1 MISRGV
7 LLTELFFRRRKDLA
21 GSIASAPVQTR
32 DRPTLRGNLKL
43 PVRGISG
50 GVRWGVILHRDVTLR
65 GVTLQSSYK
74 VSLFTVAGFLISVF
88 AMAGALFADGTRT
101 WEQSKFEDLT
111 KGSASGVA
119 IRSSG
124 GLELAPSFKLLY
136 ATPSTYIWAVAADE
150 SGNVYAATGSPAR
163 VYRIAPDGTATIIF
177 EPQELQVQT
186 LKVGPRGVIYA
197 ATAPDGKVYRIEPK
211 PQEKGAK
218 GRSKTSEKDA
228 PKDLPKDAAKPALD
242 PSWTSSEYFAPGTK
256 YIWDLELDKAGNLY
270 VATGDHGEIYKVTPK
285 GEHSLFFKSDDT
297 HIRVLALDAR
307 GNVIAGTDGSGL
319 VYRISPAGDGFVLYS
334 APKKEITA
342 LALDRDGNIYAAGVG
357 ERRAGIA
364 TLPAPSAL
372 PMGSGP
378 AESSGPATPG
388 MMLTPTPSTSHLG
401 AFPFPGGS
409 SNGGSDIYRIA
420 ADGSPSRIWTSHDDI
435 VYTLAFDSHEKLLA
449 GTGNRGHVFSID
461 GQDEFSDLLKAAAS
475 QVTGFA
481 QAPGGGLYAASS
493 NLGKIFFLGPGPE
506 REGTYESDV
515 FDAKVFSRWGR
526 AEFRGSG
533 NVELL
538 ARSGNVDNPD
548 RNWSPWQQVDF
559 TKDSAM
565 GVPPARYAQW
575 KAVLHAGN
583 SKPALDTVTLNY
595 LPKNVAPE
603 IEDVSVEMG
612 MRYQPLAKS
621 ARLSLGTDVSGSA
634 GGHFD
639 SPVPSTHDRDSIG
652 VKWNAHDDN
661 DDQLVYSVY
670 YRGDGETRWL
680 LLKDNLTDKAY
691 SFEASLL
698 PDGGYTIKV
707 VASDAP
713 SHSPGEALTANKE
726 SRRFEVDT
734 TPPRVENLTAS
745 VEGAQIHVRFRAEDG
760 FSNIKRAEFSVDA
773 GDWKYVEPIGQLSDA
788 KVEDYDFMA
797 APDAAK
803 NAESEHVV
811 VVRVY
816 DDYENMGAA
825 KTLLKAK

>member
-1 MISRGV
+1 MSG
-7 LLTELFFRRRKDLA
+7 
-21 GSIASAPVQTR
+21 PV
-32 DRPTLRGNLKL
+32 
-43 PVRGISG
+43 S
-50 GVRWGVILHRDVTLR
+50 
-65 GVTLQSSYK
+65 
-74 VSLFTVAGFLISVF
+74 
-88 AMAGALFADGTRT
+88 ADGTRT

-111 KGSASGVA
+111 KGSATGAA

-163 VYRIAPDGTATIIF
+163 VYRITPDGTATIIF

-186 LKVGPRGVIYA
+186 LEVGPRGVIYA
-197 ATAPDGKVYRIEPK
+197 ATAPDGKVYKIEPK
-211 PQEKGAK
+211 LREKGAAPK
-218 GRSKTSEKDA
+218 GSKSSEKDTSKDA
-228 PKDLPKDAAKPALD
+228 SKDLPKDAVKPALD

-256 YIWDLELDKAGNLY
+256 YIWDLVLDKAGNLY

-297 HIRVLALDAR
+297 HIRVLALDAQ

-319 VYRISPAGDGFVLYS
+319 VYRISPGGDGFVLYS

-342 LALDRDGNIYAAGVG
+342 LALDRQGNIYAAGVG
-357 ERRAGIA
+357 EKRASTSSGG
-364 TLPAPSAL
+364 PSSML
-372 PMGSGP
+372 STGP
-378 AESSGPATPG
+378 NSAESTGPSTPG
-388 MMLTPTPSTSHLG
+388 TTLTPSPSTSHVG
-401 AFPFPGGS
+401 SFPFPGGS
-409 SNGGSDIYRIA
+409 SNGGSDVYRIA
-420 ADGSPSRIWTSHDDI
+420 ADGSPSRIWTSHEDI
-435 VYTLAFDSHEKLLA
+435 VYALAFDSHEKLLA
-449 GTGNRGHVFSID
+449 GTGNRGHVFAID
-461 GQDEFSDLLKAAAS
+461 GQDEFSDLLKAPAS

-481 QAPGGGLYAASS
+481 KAPGGGLYAASS
-493 NLGKIFFLGPGPE
+493 NLGKIFLLGPDPE

-526 AEFRGSG
+526 AEFRGTG

-548 RNWSPWQQVDF
+548 RNWSPWKQMDLANE
-559 TKDSAM
+559 SEM

-583 SKPALDTVTLNY
+583 TKPAVDTVTLNY

-603 IEDVSVEMG
+603 IEDVSVQIG

-621 ARLSLGTDVSGSA
+621 TGLSLGTDVSGSS
-634 GGHFD
+634 GSHFD

-661 DDQLVYSVY
+661 DDQLVYSVF

-691 SFEASLL
+691 SFDSSLL
-698 PDGGYTIKV
+698 PDGGYTIKI

-713 SHSPGEALTANKE
+713 SHSPGEALTATKE

-745 VEGAQIHVRFRAEDG
+745 VEATQIHVRFRAEDG

-773 GDWKYVEPIGQLSDA
+773 GEWKYVEPVGQLSDA
-788 KVEDYDFMA
+788 KIEDYDFLVLL
-797 APDAAK
+797 DAAK
-803 NAESEHVV
+803 DADSEHVV

-816 DDYENMGAA
+816 DKYENMGAA
-825 KTLLKAK
+825 KTLLKGK